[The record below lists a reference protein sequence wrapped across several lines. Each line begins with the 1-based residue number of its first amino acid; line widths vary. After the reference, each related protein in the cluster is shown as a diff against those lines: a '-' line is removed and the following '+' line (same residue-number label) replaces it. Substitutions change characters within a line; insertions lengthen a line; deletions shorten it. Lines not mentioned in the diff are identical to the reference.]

1 MGNPS
6 DVEIMVVA
14 DQNAGSLSPVTDY
27 LQKKYPW
34 LKFRIL
40 EKNGHS
46 NGYGSL
52 VRFALAYS
60 TSRYAVL
67 VSPYG
72 EDDITNI
79 NKMLGSIRAGA
90 QVVQATRYYLP
101 EDSTMIRRM
110 FRIYERT
117 YTFLI
122 YLITRK
128 KISDCTYGYKMFDRV
143 FIQALGLTQNGR
155 SISPEITLKGILAG
169 GKIEFI
175 SSNLMSKEIGY
186 KFKLYRDGFGY
197 FWLLIRCI
205 MHRIKI
211 ILWF

>member
-14 DQNAGSLSPVTDY
+14 DQNAGSLSLVTDY

-155 SISPEITLKGILAG
+155 SISPEIT
-169 GKIEFI
+169 
-175 SSNLMSKEIGY
+175 
-186 KFKLYRDGFGY
+186 
-197 FWLLIRCI
+197 
-205 MHRIKI
+205 
-211 ILWF
+211 

>member
-175 SSNLMSKEIGY
+175 SSSLMSKEIGY

>member
-14 DQNAGSLSPVTDY
+14 DQNAGSLSLVTDY

-205 MHRIKI
+205 MHRIKV